1 MKGTGMKYL
10 FFIVLLVAGL
20 ITAGCMSGN
29 QNTPVTPTPP
39 IVNVNPPIATPTP
52 QIMNVNLPIAAPT
65 PQIVYVTVTVPVLAP
80 TSVTVPV
87 LAAPTSVETVCN
99 TSEHLTTNIRMIGNV
114 YGLASAP
121 ADGIDEIRFTLGLAP
136 CSSAIDLTQLQIV
149 FSTPN
154 APNVT
159 LTQSTRTS
167 TGFFT
172 TKIGTTKV
180 TSLAP
185 GENVEITFFVTPVP
199 ANTKM
204 NIELK
209 PPVGA
214 VLPFSKTAPA
224 KIAATNVLY

>member
-1 MKGTGMKYL
+1 MKYL
-10 FFIVLLVAGL
+10 LFIVLLVTVL

-29 QNTPVTPTPP
+29 QNTPVTPTSQ

-52 QIMNVNLPIAAPT
+52 QIMNVNLPIATPT
-65 PQIVYVTVTVPVLAP
+65 PQIVYVTVTVPVSAP
-80 TSVTVPV
+80 TSIVPV
-87 LAAPTSVETVCN
+87 SVVPISVETVCN
-99 TSEHLTTNIRMIGNV
+99 TIEHSTTNIKMIGNV

-121 ADGIDEIRFTLGLAP
+121 ADGIDEIRFTIGLAP
-136 CSSAIDLTQLQIV
+136 CSSTIDLTQLQIV
-149 FSTPN
+149 LSTPN

-180 TSLAP
+180 TSLTP
-185 GENVEITFFVTPVP
+185 GDQVEITFFVTPVS

-209 PPVGA
+209 PSVGA

-224 KIAATNVLY
+224 KIAATNVL